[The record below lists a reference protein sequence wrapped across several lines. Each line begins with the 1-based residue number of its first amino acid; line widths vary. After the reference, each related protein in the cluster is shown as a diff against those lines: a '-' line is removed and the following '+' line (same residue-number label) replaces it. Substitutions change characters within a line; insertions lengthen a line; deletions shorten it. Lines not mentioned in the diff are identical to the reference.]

1 MMQTSPYVV
10 FLEVITLTTD
20 LHLKSVEELAPL
32 LASKSLSPV
41 ELTKAILDFAEE
53 SQPKINSYMAFYRE
67 EALARAKEVEQ
78 EILQGHYKGMYHGI
92 PMALK
97 DNLYFKDKITTM
109 SSKIHKDFVSD
120 YDATV
125 VEKLRDAG
133 VIFTGKLSMHEY
145 AWGITNNNPH
155 YGPVRNP
162 WDLDK
167 IPGGSSGGSGAAVA
181 AGASVASLGTDT
193 AGSIRIP
200 SSACG
205 IVGLKPTHGR
215 VSKYGCYPLAWS
227 LDHIGPM
234 TKTIKD
240 AAGMLEV
247 IAGFDHRDPTCVNVP
262 VDNYEKQ
269 LTGKIKDLV
278 IGINEEYFF
287 NNVDADVEK
296 AVRASIQSLV
306 DSGAKVE
313 VVRIPSLQ
321 YAEWAELVTSLSEAA
336 AIHHSD
342 LQKRPQDFGDD
353 IRLLF
358 ELGELP
364 SAVDYLQAQQVRRQI
379 KQEFTEIFN
388 KVDVLISPTLPV
400 VASTIGDDFAELNGK
415 KVDLIDNIIRFTGP
429 SNLTGLPALSVPC
442 GFKGN
447 LPIGLQII
455 GPAFKEGRI
464 LNVGYAVEQANPQ
477 RNRKPNIF
485 ANI

>member
-1 MMQTSPYVV
+1 MQTSQ
-10 FLEVITLTTD
+10 FETFQEGIILSKN
-20 LHLKSVEELAPL
+20 LHLKPVEELAPL
-32 LASKSLSPV
+32 LKNKELSPV
-41 ELTKAILDFAEE
+41 ELTTAILDFAED
-53 SQPKINSYMAFYRE
+53 SQPKINSYMEFYRD
-67 EALARAKEVEQ
+67 EALESAKKVEN
-78 EILQGHYKGMYHGI
+78 EILIGQYKGMFHGI
-92 PMALK
+92 PLALK
-97 DNLYFKDKITTM
+97 DNLYFKDKVTTM

-133 VIFTGKLSMHEY
+133 AIFTGKLSMHEY

-155 YGPVRNP
+155 YGAVRNP
-162 WDLDK
+162 WDLEK

-215 VSKYGCYPLAWS
+215 VSKYGCYPLAWT

-234 TKTIKD
+234 TKTVTD
-240 AAGMLEV
+240 AAAMLE
-247 IAGFDHRDPTCVNVP
+247 IISGFDHRDPTCVNVS
-262 VDNYEKQ
+262 VDDYTSQ
-269 LTGKIKDLV
+269 LTGDVKDLV
-278 IGINEEYFF
+278 IGVNEDYFF
-287 NNVDADVEK
+287 NRVDNDVEK
-296 AVRASIQSLV
+296 AVRAQIQSLV
-306 DSGAKVE
+306 DRGAKVE
-313 VVRIPSLQ
+313 VVKIPSLQ
-321 YAEWAELVTSLSEAA
+321 YAEWAELVTSLSEAS

-342 LQKRPQDFGDD
+342 LQKRPEDFGED

-379 KQEFTEIFN
+379 KQEFNAIFN
-388 KVDVLISPTLPV
+388 KVDVLISPTLPI
-400 VASTIGDDFAELNGK
+400 VANNIGDNFADLNGE
-415 KVDLIDNIIRFTGP
+415 KVDLINNIIRFTGP
-429 SNLTGLPALSVPC
+429 SNLTGLPALTVPA

-464 LNVGYAVEQANPQ
+464 LNVGYAVEQTNPLQ
-477 RNRKPNIF
+477 GRKPSIF
-485 ANI
+485 INS

>member
-1 MMQTSPYVV
+1 MMQILQFET
-10 FLEVITLTTD
+10 FLGVITLSKN
-20 LHLKSVEELAPL
+20 LHLKAVEELAPL
-32 LASKSLSPV
+32 LKNKELSPV
-41 ELTKAILDFAEE
+41 ELTEEILDFAEE
-53 SQPKINSYMAFYRE
+53 SQPKINSYMAFYRD
-67 EALARAKEVEQ
+67 EALESAKKVEK
-78 EILQGHYKGMYHGI
+78 EIMGGQYKGMFHGI
-92 PMALK
+92 PLALK

-109 SSKIHKDFVSD
+109 SSKIHQDFVSN

-155 YGPVRNP
+155 YGAVRNP
-162 WDLDK
+162 WDLEK

-215 VSKYGCYPLAWS
+215 VSKYGCYPLAWT

-234 TKTIKD
+234 TKTVTD
-240 AAGMLEV
+240 AAAMLE
-247 IAGFDHRDPTCVNVP
+247 IISGFDHRDPTCVNVA
-262 VDNYEKQ
+262 VDPYTAQ
-269 LTGKIKDLV
+269 LTGDVTGLV
-278 IGINEEYFF
+278 IGVNEDYFF
-287 NNVDADVEK
+287 NRVDHDVEK
-296 AVRASIQSLV
+296 AVRAQIQSLV
-306 DSGAKVE
+306 ERGARVE
-313 VVRIPSLQ
+313 VVSIPSLQ
-321 YAEWAELVTSLSEAA
+321 YAEWAELVTSLSEAS

-342 LQKRPQDFGDD
+342 LKSRPGDFGND

-379 KQEFTEIFN
+379 KKEFNEIFK
-388 KVDVLISPTLPV
+388 KVDVLISPTLPI
-400 VASTIGDDFAELNGK
+400 VANNIGEDLVDLNGE
-415 KVDLIDNIIRFTGP
+415 KVDLINNIIRFTGP
-429 SNLTGLPALSVPC
+429 SNLTGLPALSVPA

-464 LNVGYAVEQANPQ
+464 LNVGYAIEQTNPLQ
-477 RNRKPNIF
+477 GRKPSIF
-485 ANI
+485 INS

>member
-1 MMQTSPYVV
+1 M
-10 FLEVITLTTD
+10 IILTTD

-32 LASKSLSPV
+32 LEAKKLSPV
-41 ELTKAILDFAEE
+41 ELTKSILDFAEE
-53 SQPKINSYMAFYRE
+53 SQPKINAFMAFYRE
-67 EALARAKEVEQ
+67 EALAQAQIVEK
-78 EILQGHYKGMYHGI
+78 EILNGQYRGMYHGI

-109 SSKIHKDFVSD
+109 SSKIHKDFVSG

-162 WDLDK
+162 WNLEK

-234 TKTIKD
+234 TKTVKD
-240 AAGMLEV
+240 AAGLLEI
-247 IAGFDHRDPTCVNVP
+247 IAGFDHRDPTCVDVKTES
-262 VDNYEKQ
+262 YSQ
-269 LTGKIKDLV
+269 QITGDVKGLV
-278 IGINEEYFF
+278 IGINEDYFF
-287 NNVDADVEK
+287 NRVDSDVEK

-306 DSGAKVE
+306 DQGAKVE
-313 VVRIPSLQ
+313 TVRIPSLQ

-342 LQKRPQDFGDD
+342 LQSRPQDFGDD

-379 KQEFTEIFN
+379 KQEFSQIFN
-388 KVDVLISPTLPV
+388 QVDVLISPTLPV
-400 VASTIGDDFAELNGK
+400 VASTIGDNFATLNGE

-442 GFKGN
+442 GFKDN
-447 LPIGLQII
+447 LPVGLQII
-455 GPAFKEGRI
+455 GPAFKEGLI
-464 LNVGYAVEQANPQ
+464 LNVGYAIEQTNPLK
-477 RNRKPNIF
+477 NKKPNIF
-485 ANI
+485 ANL

>member
-1 MMQTSPYVV
+1 MTRISLYVA

-32 LASKSLSPV
+32 LQSKALSPV

-53 SQPKINSYMAFYRE
+53 SQPKINAYMAFYRE
-67 EALARAKEVEQ
+67 EALSQANEIEK
-78 EILQGHYKGMYHGI
+78 EILQGQYKGMYHGI

-234 TKTIKD
+234 TKTVKD
-240 AAGMLEV
+240 AAGLLEV
-247 IAGFDHRDPTCVNVP
+247 ISGFDHRDPTCIDVP
-262 VDNYEKQ
+262 TDNYVQQ
-269 LTGKIKDLV
+269 LSGNSKDLV
-278 IGINEEYFF
+278 IGINEDYFF
-287 NNVDADVEK
+287 KDVDADIEK

-306 DSGAKVE
+306 DQGAKVE

-379 KQEFTEIFN
+379 KQEFNEIFN
-388 KVDVLISPTLPV
+388 QVDVLITPTLPV
-400 VASTIGDDFAELNGK
+400 VANTIGDDLAELNGK

-429 SNLTGLPALSVPC
+429 SNLTGLPALSIPC

-464 LNVGYAVEQANPQ
+464 LNVGYAIEQTNPLK
-477 RNRKPNIF
+477 NRKPNIF
-485 ANI
+485 STI

>member
-1 MMQTSPYVV
+1 MTLILLSVI
-10 FLEVITLTTD
+10 FLEVIILTTD

-32 LASKSLSPV
+32 LEAKKLSPV

-53 SQPKINSYMAFYRE
+53 SQPKINAYMAFYRE
-67 EALARAKEVEQ
+67 EALAQAQVVEK
-78 EILQGHYKGMYHGI
+78 EILNGQYRGMYHGI

-109 SSKIHKDFVSD
+109 SSKIHKDFVSG

-162 WDLDK
+162 WDLEK

-234 TKTIKD
+234 TKTVKD
-240 AAGMLEV
+240 AAGLLEI
-247 IAGFDHRDPTCVNVP
+247 IAGFDHRDPTCIDVSTE
-262 VDNYEKQ
+262 NYSQQISGDVK
-269 LTGKIKDLV
+269 GLV
-278 IGINEEYFF
+278 IGINEDYFF
-287 NNVDADVEK
+287 NRIDSDVEK

-306 DSGAKVE
+306 DQGAKVE
-313 VVRIPSLQ
+313 TVRIPSLQ

-342 LQKRPQDFGDD
+342 LQSRPQDFGDD

-379 KQEFTEIFN
+379 KQEFTQIFN
-388 KVDVLISPTLPV
+388 QVDVLISPTLPV
-400 VASTIGDDFAELNGK
+400 VASTIGDNFATLNGE

-447 LPIGLQII
+447 LPVGLQII
-455 GPAFKEGRI
+455 GPAFKEGLI
-464 LNVGYAVEQANPQ
+464 LNVGYAIEQTNPLK
-477 RNRKPNIF
+477 NRKPNIF
-485 ANI
+485 SSL

>member
-67 EALARAKEVEQ
+67 EALARATEVEQ

-234 TKTIKD
+234 TKTVKD
-240 AAGMLEV
+240 AAGLLEV
-247 IAGFDHRDPTCVNVP
+247 IAGFDHQDPTCVNVP

-269 LTGKIKDLV
+269 LTGNIKDLV

-400 VASTIGDDFAELNGK
+400 VASTIGDDFAELNGQ

>member
-1 MMQTSPYVV
+1 MTLILLSVI
-10 FLEVITLTTD
+10 FLEVIILTTD

-32 LASKSLSPV
+32 LEAKKLSPV

-53 SQPKINSYMAFYRE
+53 SQPRINAYMAFYRE
-67 EALARAKEVEQ
+67 EALAQAQVVEK
-78 EILQGHYKGMYHGI
+78 EILNGQYRGMYHGI

-109 SSKIHKDFVSD
+109 SSKIHKDFVSG

-162 WDLDK
+162 WDLEK

-234 TKTIKD
+234 TKTVKD
-240 AAGMLEV
+240 AAGLLEI
-247 IAGFDHRDPTCVNVP
+247 IAGFDHRDPTCVNVTTE
-262 VDNYEKQ
+262 NYSQQISGDVK
-269 LTGKIKDLV
+269 GLV
-278 IGINEEYFF
+278 IGINEDYFF
-287 NNVDADVEK
+287 NRVDSEVEK

-306 DSGAKVE
+306 DQGARIE
-313 VVRIPSLQ
+313 TVRIPSLQ

-342 LQKRPQDFGDD
+342 LQSRPQDFGDD

-379 KQEFTEIFN
+379 KQEFTQIFN
-388 KVDVLISPTLPV
+388 QVDVLISPTLPV
-400 VASTIGDDFAELNGK
+400 VASTIGDNFATLNGE

-447 LPIGLQII
+447 LPVGLQII
-455 GPAFKEGRI
+455 GPAFKEGLI
-464 LNVGYAVEQANPQ
+464 LNVGYAIEQTNPLK
-477 RNRKPNIF
+477 NRKPNIF
-485 ANI
+485 ANH